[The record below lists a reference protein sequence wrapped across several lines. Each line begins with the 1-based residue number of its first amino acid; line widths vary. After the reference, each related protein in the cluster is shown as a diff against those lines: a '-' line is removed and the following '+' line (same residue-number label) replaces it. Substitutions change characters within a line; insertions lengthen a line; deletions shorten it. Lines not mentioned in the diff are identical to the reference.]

1 MSFFHASSYFFLQ
14 DHNRCTKVRIAL
26 QVFFWLALKKLLS
39 NEFLIDNSLMK
50 KYYKNNCEFHEIVT
64 K

>member
-1 MSFFHASSYFFLQ
+1 MNQS
-14 DHNRCTKVRIAL
+14 KVPIAL
-26 QVFFWLALKKLLS
+26 QNFFLLTMSKLLS
-39 NEFLIDNSLMK
+39 NEFLRDNSIMK